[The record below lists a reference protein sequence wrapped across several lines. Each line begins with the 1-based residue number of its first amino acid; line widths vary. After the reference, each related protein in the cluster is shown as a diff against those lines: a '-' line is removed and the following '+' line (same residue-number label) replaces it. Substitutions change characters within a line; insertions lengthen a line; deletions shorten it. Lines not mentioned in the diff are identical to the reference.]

1 MPPRKIIETTLG
13 EIIVDMTDEIKPYLR
28 DPTTVYLVVECILS
42 DLIAEHRLRSR
53 AGSPQKS
60 RMYH

>member
-13 EIIVDMTDEIKPYLR
+13 EIIVDMTDEIRLYLR
-28 DPTTVYLVVECILS
+28 DPATVYLVVECILS
-42 DLIAEHRLRSR
+42 DLIAEQRLRFR
-53 AGSPQKS
+53 AGSPRGS